1 MLNQI
6 QLHLYEDEEKQLEV
20 EEKFSKG
27 IHTRQRNAIEA
38 FRRYIP
44 SLLSTLTSHNGKT
57 STVFCNK
64 HGDVNIIDYL
74 SGQVVYGEFPSLEV
88 AEHLQR
94 SAPDK
99 SVISFSE
106 DHLHNAIIVLGLG
119 LGHHIES
126 LVYSKKYKYIVVY
139 EPSSDHLACSAS
151 AIDWRGVLNF
161 AQQNGISLFL
171 QIGQTGRTL
180 YRDIQELRENL
191 PLDSICLYKH
201 FNSPVFDH
209 IEEIWRVGDWQQFAK
224 QNIANSLTYDVV
236 NYVPPWTLLNSESEW
251 LFSQLCIETK
261 ERNLE
266 ALEKF
271 FPSLFKEYKDY
282 VPLGWSP
289 VANSDGQVNICKM
302 VTDALFYSQN
312 PKEECEKSFELF
324 RHHPHKDGLL
334 LGYKGTKLRNY
345 LHYRMVAD
353 CQSILESVEDVK
365 GELPEQLRALIVMG
379 LGNGYALNSLT
390 ERHKVDKLFIC
401 EPNRDFFYA
410 SLFCVNWAA
419 IFEEF
424 DKSERRIYL
433 NIGDDGSNLTDDL
446 LIQFQSIGPYVLAN
460 TYFYQG
466 YYNEGLVKAIS
477 QLREQLQVIIAMGDY
492 FDNAKYGLSHTV
504 DSITSGVSFLRKS
517 FPSLVTDKTRDVP
530 VFVVGNGPS
539 LDSLLPYL
547 KEEKEKAIIISCGTA
562 LQSLYKN
569 NIVPDFHAE
578 IEMNRATHD
587 WAVRIGDEAYLKE
600 IILLSC
606 NGIHP
611 DTRNLYKSTLL
622 AFKQGE
628 ASTVALMEAYGKHD
642 FKLLEHAYPTVSN
655 FVIDLVA
662 SLGLHQV
669 YLLGIDLGFISD
681 KYHHSKSSGYYL
693 DNGQELYDY
702 SDTNNTSVVV
712 PGNLRP
718 WVSTKFEF
726 KVSKSVIEQRIAKSK
741 ADFYNLN
748 DGARIQGASPLKPE
762 DLLVLSTPSQKDA
775 LVAKVCEQ
783 AFEPLDKTRLTDGLS
798 QRFSKSALLEE
809 FDSLVALCDENEV
822 DSHSSL
828 AAFVEL
834 QREFI
839 VSSLFRK
846 KSQLFFLLNGTLNY
860 INSVM
865 SKLLDIQDETLLRD
879 TANQLKLLWK
889 GYVQDMQRIMDL
901 DDLGSDGS
909 GSFYALR
916 RKVYIQKYAEK
927 PGFNIHVVPKAN
939 ESWLREWQAL
949 TNVSDVNRQQS
960 APIVVNFDD
969 EEQVLDH
976 TKCKVSSN
984 IERVFELEKHSDTV
998 VFSLDT
1004 FCVDTDVCL
1013 LPPKFDQI
1021 NHALNVALSSVGRA
1035 VIIPKLLVLKGYAL
1049 EGLEAVVDAFQGRFV
1064 YETQD
1069 FVVLTETLLES
1080 DQRVLTFGDRLSFRP
1095 RLMTSLLTVLI
1106 KTEKAF
1112 KDVVALK
1119 KR

>member
-6 QLHLYEDEEKQLEV
+6 QLHIHENEEKQLEV
-20 EEKFSKG
+20 EEKFSKE
-27 IHTRQRNAIEA
+27 IHSRQKNGIEA

-44 SLLSTLTSHNGKT
+44 SLLPTLTRHNNKT

-64 HGDVNIIDYL
+64 HGEVNIIDYL
-74 SGQVVYGEFPSLEV
+74 SGQVVYGEFPALEV
-88 AEHLQR
+88 AEHLKR
-94 SAPDK
+94 SEPEANT
-99 SVISFSE
+99 IFFSK
-106 DHLHNAIIVLGLG
+106 DHLHNAVIVLGLG
-119 LGHHIES
+119 LGLHIES
-126 LVYSKKYKYIVVY
+126 LVYSRKYKYIIVY
-139 EPSSDHLACSAS
+139 EPSLDHLTCSAS
-151 AIDWRGVLNF
+151 AIDWRSVLNF
-161 AQQNGISLFL
+161 AQQHGISLFL
-171 QIGQTGRTL
+171 QIGQNGRTL
-180 YRDIQELRENL
+180 YKDIQELRENL

-201 FNSPVFDH
+201 FNSPTFDH
-209 IEEIWRVGDWQQFAK
+209 IQEIWQKGDWHKFEK
-224 QNIANSLTYDVV
+224 QNISNSLTYDVV
-236 NYVPPWTLLNSESEW
+236 NYIPPWTLLNSENEW
-251 LFSQLCIETK
+251 LSSKLCFKTK
-261 ERNLE
+261 ERNLK

-271 FPSLFKEYKDY
+271 FPTLFDEYKDY
-282 VPLGWSP
+282 VPQGWSP
-289 VANSDGQVNICKM
+289 VADSNGQINICRLG
-302 VTDALFYSQN
+302 TEALFYSEN
-312 PKEECEKSFELF
+312 PKDECERSFEQF

-365 GELPEQLRALIVMG
+365 GELPEKLRALIVMG
-379 LGNGYALNSLT
+379 LGNGYTLNSLT

-410 SLFCVNWAA
+410 SLFCVNWSA

-424 DKSERRIYL
+424 DQSERRIYL

-466 YYNEGLVKAIS
+466 YYNEGLVRAIS

-492 FDNAKYGLSHTV
+492 FDNAKYGLSHTI
-504 DSITSGVSFLRKS
+504 DSITSDVPFLRNT
-517 FPSLVTDKTRDVP
+517 FPSLVNDATRNVP
-530 VFVVGNGPS
+530 IFVVGNGPS
-539 LDSLLPYL
+539 LDNLLPYL
-547 KEEKEKAIIISCGTA
+547 KQEREKAIVISCGTA

-587 WAVRIGDEAYLKE
+587 WAVRIGDKAYLKE
-600 IILLSC
+600 IVLLSC

-662 SLGLHQV
+662 SLGLQQV
-669 YLLGIDLGFISD
+669 YLLGIDLGFVSE

-693 DNGQELYDY
+693 ENGQELYAY

-748 DGARIQGASPLKPE
+748 DGARIVGASPLKPE
-762 DLLVLSTPSQKDA
+762 NLLILSTPSQKDA
-775 LVAKVCEQ
+775 LVASVCDQ
-783 AFEPLDKTRLTDGLS
+783 AFKPLDKARLTDGLT
-798 QRFSKSALLEE
+798 QRFSKPALLEE
-809 FDSLVALCDENEV
+809 FDSLITLCDENDV

-828 AAFVEL
+828 EAFIDL

-865 SKLLDIQDETLLRD
+865 SKLLDIQDEALLCD
-879 TANQLKLLWK
+879 TANQLKSLWK
-889 GYVQDMQRIMDL
+889 RYVQDMQRIMDL
-901 DDLGSDGS
+901 DELGSDGS

-916 RKVYIQKYAEK
+916 RKVYIQKYAETS
-927 PGFNIHVVPKAN
+927 GFNIHVVPKVN
-939 ESWLREWQAL
+939 EVWLKEWQL
-949 TNVSDVNRQQS
+949 LNRVCDVDSQKRD
-960 APIVVNFDD
+960 PIVVNFDD
-969 EEQVLDH
+969 EEHVLERVN
-976 TKCKVSSN
+976 CKVSSN
-984 IERVFELEKHSDTV
+984 IEGVLRSAEYGDTV

-1004 FCVDTDVCL
+1004 FCVDKDVCL

-1021 NHALNVALSSVGRA
+1021 NHALNVTLSSIGKAIV
-1035 VIIPKLLVLKGYAL
+1035 IPKLLVLKGYCPD
-1049 EGLEAVVDAFQGRFV
+1049 GLEKVVEAFQERFV

-1069 FVVLTETLLES
+1069 FVVLTETLLKN

-1095 RLMTSLLTVLI
+1095 RLMTSSLTVLI